1 MLLLT
6 HYKLYGEVQLWSLV
20 EVRGWCL
27 LQLVTKLLVY
37 AHYSEGH
44 SPWFAVP
51 STLPL
56 DNIFLQFRVCVKENA
71 KKTTSLSQQ

>member
-6 HYKLYGEVQLWSLV
+6 DVVRRSSIMVELV

-71 KKTTSLSQQ
+71 KKTTPLSQQ